1 MNNARF
7 LCVMLSRGLLTTHQL
22 REMCQLLLPLIVD
35 YEFNRDKIKFM
46 IKMNVHTCNFLRT
59 TH

>member
-1 MNNARF
+1 MNNAI
-7 LCVMLSRGLLTTHQL
+7 MLSRGLLTTHQL

-46 IKMNVHTCNFLRT
+46 IKMNVHTCNLLRT